1 MIDWWGLFHNAL
13 WVVGLAV
20 GLAALSMANYQAKRQ
35 QVRLRQTLDEPDF
48 QLAFRIGMT
57 AFCLGLLFSSR
68 TWWEQVIW
76 GLLALPWL
84 WWRGHAKPLPMKAAP
99 RLPQRKWLGWVLIL
113 AGLLVIGGWGAIT
126 GVQLLNRVH
135 SLQDH
140 LQVLE
145 GLARE
150 AAGGA
155 ELAALRS
162 AGEHLTGMHQ
172 DLEAIQSKIGP
183 LLPAGRLLRWL
194 PRYGGDLA
202 AASDLLDMAVGVAS
216 AGDRTFQALLPAF
229 DLSSDSRKSPS
240 PMLSAGE
247 GILPVLVAAQ
257 PELQAAQSELAVAKE
272 ARARSDAQTLSPRVS
287 TLLERLDRY
296 RPWFETAVDGALLAP
311 GLLGADG
318 PRTYLIIAQ
327 NNHELRAT
335 GGFIS
340 GVGEV
345 RTEDGRLSL
354 LGFDDS
360 YAVDSL
366 QVPHELTPLDFQRV
380 LGGQLWFFRDANWD
394 ADFPTS
400 AQRALDIY
408 ARDRGVQGDGVIT
421 LDLSALQLLV
431 GAVGSL
437 QVEDI
442 PDPVTRDN
450 VLQVVQAKWAQ
461 PSAGSDQE
469 WYLHR
474 KDFMGQ
480 IASAAMDRLVAG
492 QDVEPLKLARALKR
506 ALDEKHILIYLADP
520 QAAGLLRQQNWDGAL
535 TTPLS
540 PSDALLVVDSNVG
553 FNKVDAV
560 IARSIYHQVDL
571 TAEGEPR
578 AWLALTYQHLEN
590 RPLGACIQESR
601 SSDTYADMM
610 ERCYWDYV
618 RVYVPTGSQ
627 LRQGPDLPL
636 PPGSLLAR
644 NKDGVPPEPIS
655 PTLTED
661 GWSVWAAFF
670 DLTTLE
676 QQTLTFE
683 YQLPAGVVEYDLDG
697 CARYRLRVQKQ
708 PGTEAVPL
716 RVEVTLPP
724 AAELVATIPAGL
736 PVWDTDLRTDRQFEV
751 VYCARE
757 TGP

>member
-20 GLAALSMANYQAKRQ
+20 SLAALSMANYHAHREK
-35 QVRLRQTLDEPDF
+35 VRLRQTLAEHGF
-48 QLAFRIGMT
+48 QLTFRIGMT

-84 WWRGHAKPLPMKAAP
+84 WWRGRAEPLPVKVAP
-99 RLPQRKWLGWVLIL
+99 RLLQRKWLGWVLIL
-113 AGLLVIGGWGAIT
+113 AGLLVIGGWGVIT
-126 GVQLLNRVH
+126 GVQLLSCVR

-150 AAGGA
+150 AAGSS
-155 ELAALRS
+155 ELAALRN
-162 AGEHLTGMHQ
+162 AGEHLSGMHQ
-172 DLEAIQSKIGP
+172 DLKAIQSKIGP

-229 DLSSDSRKSPS
+229 DIFDDSWTSPS
-240 PMLSAGE
+240 PMPSPGE
-247 GILPVLVAAQ
+247 RILPVLVAAQ
-257 PELQAAQSELAVAKE
+257 PELQAAQSELAAAKE
-272 ARARSDAQTLSPRVS
+272 ARARSDVQTLSPRVS

-296 RPWFETAVDGALLAP
+296 RPWFEAAVDGALLAP

-340 GVGEV
+340 GVGEA

-354 LGFDDS
+354 LSFDDS
-360 YAVDSL
+360 YAVDNL
-366 QVPHELTPLDFQRV
+366 QVPHELTPPDFQRV

-394 ADFPTS
+394 ANFPTS

-421 LDLSALQLLV
+421 LDLSALQFLV
-431 GAVGSL
+431 GAIGSL
-437 QVEDI
+437 QVEGI
-442 PDPVTRDN
+442 PEPVTRDN
-450 VLQVVQAKWAQ
+450 ILQVVQAKWAQ

-480 IASAAMDRLVAG
+480 IASAAMDRLVTG
-492 QDVEPLKLARALKR
+492 RDVEPLKLARALKQ
-506 ALDEKHILIYLADP
+506 ALDQKHILIYLTDP
-520 QAAGLLRQQNWDGAL
+520 QAASLLRQQNWDGTLA
-535 TTPLS
+535 TPLS

-560 IARSIYHQVDL
+560 IARSIHYQVDL
-571 TAEGEPR
+571 AAEEGPR
-578 AWLALTYQHLEN
+578 ARLTLTYQHLEN

-601 SSDTYADMM
+601 YSDTYADMM

-618 RVYVPTGSQ
+618 RVYVPAGSQ

-644 NKDGVPPEPIS
+644 NRDGVAPEPIS

-708 PGTEAVPL
+708 PGTDAVPL

-724 AAELVATIPAGL
+724 AAELVATISAGL
-736 PVWDTDLRTDRQFEV
+736 PVLDTDLRTDRQFEV
-751 VYCARE
+751 VYCERE

>member
-1 MIDWWGLFHNAL
+1 MINWWGLFRNAL

-20 GLAALSMANYQAKRQ
+20 GLGALSIANYQAHRRK
-35 QVRLRQTLDEPDF
+35 VRLRQTLAEPGF

-68 TWWEQVIW
+68 TWWEQVVW

-84 WWRGHAKPLPMKAAP
+84 WWPGHAKPLPVKATP
-99 RLPQRKWLGWVLIL
+99 RLPQRTRLGWVLIL
-113 AGLLVIGGWGAIT
+113 AGLLMIGGWGAIT
-126 GVQLLNRVH
+126 GVQLLNRVR

-155 ELAALRS
+155 EPATLRT
-162 AGEHLTGMHQ
+162 AGKHLTGMHQ
-172 DLEAIQSKIGP
+172 DLEAIQSRIGP

-229 DLSSDSRKSPS
+229 DLFSDSRTGPS
-240 PMLSAGE
+240 PTRFIGE
-247 GILPVLVAAQ
+247 RILPVLVAAQ
-257 PELQAAQSELAVAKE
+257 PELQAAQSELAAAKE
-272 ARARSDAQTLSPRVS
+272 ARARSDLQTFSPHVS
-287 TLLERLDRY
+287 SLLERLDRY

-340 GVGEV
+340 GVGEA
-345 RTEDGRLSL
+345 RTEEGRLSL
-354 LGFDDS
+354 LSFDDS

-366 QVPHELTPLDFQRV
+366 QVPHELTPQDFQRV

-400 AQRALDIY
+400 AQRALEIY
-408 ARDRGVQGDGVIT
+408 AGDRGVKGHGVLT

-431 GAVGSL
+431 DAVGPL
-437 QVEDI
+437 HVEGI
-442 PDPVTRDN
+442 SDPVTQDN
-450 VLQVVQAKWAQ
+450 VQQVVQAKWAQ
-461 PSAGSDQE
+461 PTTGSDQE
-469 WYLHR
+469 WYMHR

-480 IASAAMDRLVAG
+480 IASAAMDRLIAG

-520 QAAGLLRQQNWDGAL
+520 QAASLLRQQNWDGAL

-540 PSDALLVVDSNVG
+540 PSDSLLVVDSNVG

-560 IARSIYHQVDL
+560 IARSISYEVDL
-571 TAEGEPR
+571 AAETGPR
-578 AWLALTYQHLEN
+578 ARLTLTYQHLEN

-601 SSDTYADMM
+601 HSDTYAEMM

-618 RVYVPTGSQ
+618 RVYVPAGSQ
-627 LRQGPDLPL
+627 LQQGPDLPL

-644 NKDGVPPEPIS
+644 STNDVPPGPIS

-661 GWSVWAAFF
+661 SWSVWAVFF

-683 YQLPAGVVEYDLDG
+683 YQLPAAVAEYDLDG
-697 CARYRLRVQKQ
+697 CARYRLQVQKQ

-724 AAELVATIPAGL
+724 GAKLVATTPMGL
-736 PVWDTDLRTDRQFEV
+736 PALETDLRTDRQFEV
-751 VYCARE
+751 VYCERE